1 MENRYPRVEI
11 NLAHLQH
18 NVSKV
23 VEKCGSFGIQ
33 VAGVIKG
40 ATGIPEVARAFDKGG
55 AAFIAS
61 SRLEQLEDA
70 INAGIEKPMMLIR
83 IPMLSEV
90 KDVIR
95 LADISLNSEFEV
107 IKALNDEARAQGKL
121 HKMINIQLVGIG
133 TNVGCYGSISPTVE
147 KLEELVELAE
157 RIEERLGRQ
166 LEYISGGATSSLM
179 RVWDKNIPKRINM
192 LRVGE
197 GILLARDLDVFY
209 GYDMSDLYQDIFRL
223 KAEVIEVKDKPSYPV
238 GTIAIDAFGHT
249 PTYVDRGIRRR
260 ALLAMGKVDY
270 GDPVELLP
278 MDKGIEVLGAS
289 SDHTIIDVED
299 AERDYKVG
307 DIMTFDI
314 CYATVVYLTNCRN
327 VHIAFV

>member
-1 MENRYPRVEI
+1 
-11 NLAHLQH
+11 
-18 NVSKV
+18 
-23 VEKCGSFGIQ
+23 
-33 VAGVIKG
+33 
-40 ATGIPEVARAFDKGG
+40 
-55 AAFIAS
+55 
-61 SRLEQLEDA
+61 
-70 INAGIEKPMMLIR
+70 
-83 IPMLSEV
+83 
-90 KDVIR
+90 
-95 LADISLNSEFEV
+95 
-107 IKALNDEARAQGKL
+107 
-121 HKMINIQLVGIG
+121 
-133 TNVGCYGSISPTVE
+133 
-147 KLEELVELAE
+147 
-157 RIEERLGRQ
+157 
-166 LEYISGGATSSLM
+166 
-179 RVWDKNIPKRINM
+179 
-192 LRVGE
+192 
-197 GILLARDLDVFY
+197 
-209 GYDMSDLYQDIFRL
+209 MSDLYQDIFRL

-270 GDPVELLP
+270 GDPAELLP